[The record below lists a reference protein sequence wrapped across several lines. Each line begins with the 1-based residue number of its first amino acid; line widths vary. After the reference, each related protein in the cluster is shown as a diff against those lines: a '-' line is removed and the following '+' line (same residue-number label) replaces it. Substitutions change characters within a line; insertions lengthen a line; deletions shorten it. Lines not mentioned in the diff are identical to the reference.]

1 MALRRV
7 RGAIFA
13 FRAPKRQVAAQE
25 GAGVCCRQGQTGP
38 AQMHRTSWHRPM
50 GSLRILGLIIYAF
63 LMSWTGEPVSPQ
75 STGGTAPT
83 KEPSSSTEKQANT
96 KADQAGVPGVPR
108 RQKTGLQDGSA
119 QRVTD

>member
-50 GSLRILGLIIYAF
+50 ESLRILGLIIYAF

-75 STGGTAPT
+75 STGGDPPPPEPT
-83 KEPSSSTEKQANT
+83 SSTQKQGNT
-96 KADQAGVPGVPR
+96 KTEPAQAPALRPSA
-108 RQKTGLQDGSA
+108 KTPLQDR
-119 QRVTD
+119 RV